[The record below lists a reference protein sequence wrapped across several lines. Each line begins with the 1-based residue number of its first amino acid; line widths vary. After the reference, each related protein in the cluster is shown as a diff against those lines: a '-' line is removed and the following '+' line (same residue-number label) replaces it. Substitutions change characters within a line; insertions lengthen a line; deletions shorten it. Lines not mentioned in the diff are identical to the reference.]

1 MHLSL
6 HRRSSSGPGL
16 LGPRAWAWL
25 HQAELDR
32 ELAGGADATDSPAL
46 ETRAKQLIGPHFRR
60 ELVAQLDAA
69 LDKAEHPPH
78 WRSVSVPVRACEVRA
93 ARDSLTALRQ
103 ALLDAGVPSV
113 RGVALAAC
121 LINDPDSPL
130 YRQTGADIAQVAE
143 SATTALTAGAGSS
156 RR

>member
-6 HRRSSSGPGL
+6 HRRNASGPGL
-16 LGPRAWAWL
+16 LGARAWAWL

-32 ELAGGADATDSPAL
+32 DLAGGADATDSPAL
-46 ETRAKQLIGPHFRR
+46 RTRAKQLTGAHFRR

-78 WRSVSVPVRACEVRA
+78 WRSVSVPVRAFEVRA
-93 ARDSLTALRQ
+93 ARASLTALRQ
-103 ALLDAGVPSV
+103 ALLDPGVPCV

-121 LINDPDSPL
+121 LINDPDGPL
-130 YRQTGADIAQVAE
+130 YRQTGADIAQLAE
-143 SATTALTAGAGSS
+143 SATMTLTG
-156 RR
+156 RCR